1 MSRGVCISQSGVSAH
16 CDPVLKDCFIEG
28 LVVINGRVEQSTESK
43 VSDFEDSNFLSVSS
57 SKQLHLDNCRKTR
70 APLYFTTQSRAVQT
84 FAPVWSSFVV
94 SGSTVYA

>member
-16 CDPVLKDCFIEG
+16 CDPVLKVCFIEG

-43 VSDFEDSNFLSVSS
+43 FLTLKTQIFLSVSS

-70 APLYFTTQSRAVQT
+70 AL
-84 FAPVWSSFVV
+84 
-94 SGSTVYA
+94 